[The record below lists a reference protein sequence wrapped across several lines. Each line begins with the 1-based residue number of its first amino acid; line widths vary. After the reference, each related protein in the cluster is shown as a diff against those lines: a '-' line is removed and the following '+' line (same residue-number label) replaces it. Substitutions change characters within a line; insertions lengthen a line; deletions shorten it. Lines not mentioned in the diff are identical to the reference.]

1 MINNLALVG
10 RITKDIDL
18 KYTSNGIAVSQN
30 SLAVERPFK
39 NAQGEKETDFINFVA
54 WRKTA
59 EILSQ
64 YAHKVAMIGIVGR
77 IQTRNY
83 QNNEGRTIY
92 ITEVAAENIQ
102 LIQTNRNEQQ
112 SHNQSNYQKNNQNNN
127 QQNNYSNN
135 QQNKNQNND
144 PFKNNPETIDIS
156 DDDLPF

>member
-18 KYTSNGIAVSQN
+18 KYTSNGIAVTQN

-64 YAHKVAMIGIVGR
+64 YAHKGAMIGIVGR

-92 ITEVAAENIQ
+92 VTEVAAENIQ

-112 SHNQSNYQKNNQNNN
+112 GNSNQSNYQNNNQSNN

-135 QQNKNQNND
+135 QQTTTQNN
-144 PFKNNPETIDIS
+144 NEAIDIS